1 MKKILFPIA
10 LLLAVASCNKET
22 NKVDEKLATL
32 IKNKDVKGIQ
42 AYKERQKFKLDSINN
57 VMSQID
63 QNLLDMG
70 VSPLAS
76 GVVSVLKMEPSSFV
90 HSVDIQGNVTT
101 DQDVMVQPQFSGM
114 LTLYVKE
121 GQNVSRGQVIGR
133 VSDGGLND
141 QYQQARIQVT
151 TVQAQLQQVKSAANL
166 AKITYEKQSALWRQK
181 IGSEFQYLQAKT
193 NYESAQ
199 KQVAAA
205 QGQVSA
211 TQKAA
216 DAVKTSLGRTAIT
229 APFSGVVDKVVT
241 QSGQVVSPGTDI
253 VKLISLGMMKVE
265 ANVPE
270 NYLSKVKKG
279 TPVKVFIPTLNETI
293 TSQIRLVGNYINP
306 DNRTFRIEIPVSGK
320 SGVKP
325 NLLAQVKIQ
334 DYINPNSL
342 QIPSQYIYEDGDK
355 KSFVVIAT
363 NIKGDDAIAKRV
375 YVQKGEQ
382 SENSAEITT
391 GLKAGDF
398 VITDGSK
405 NLTDGQK
412 VKISK

>member
-1 MKKILFPIA
+1 MKKILFPLAIF
-10 LLLAVASCNKET
+10 LAVASCGKKE
-22 NKVDEKLATL
+22 NKVDEELATL

-42 AYKERQKFKLDSINN
+42 AYKERQKFRLDSINN

-63 QNLLDMG
+63 QNLLEMG

-76 GVVSVLKMEPSSFV
+76 GVVSVLKMEQTSFV

-114 LTLYVKE
+114 LTLFVKE
-121 GQNVSRGQVIGR
+121 GQNVKRGQVIGR

-166 AKITYEKQSALWRQK
+166 AKITFEKQSALWRQK
-181 IGSEFQYLQAKT
+181 IGSEFQYLQAKS

-205 QGQVSA
+205 QSQVSA

-216 DAVKTSLGRTAIT
+216 DAVKTSLARTAIT
-229 APFSGVVDKVVT
+229 APFSGVVDEVVT
-241 QSGQVVSPGTDI
+241 QSGQVVSPGTNI
-253 VKLISLGMMKVE
+253 VKLISLGQMKIT
-265 ANVPE
+265 ADVPE
-270 NYLSKVKKG
+270 NYLSKVRVG
-279 TPVKVFIPTLNETI
+279 TPVKVIIPTLNETI
-293 TSQIRLVGNYINP
+293 SSNIKLVGNYINP

-334 DYINPNSL
+334 DYINPDAL
-342 QIPSQYIYEDGDK
+342 QIPSQYIYEDGARK
-355 KSFVVIAT
+355 TYVVTAT
-363 NIKGDDAIAKRV
+363 KVQGNDAIAKRV
-375 YVQKGEQ
+375 YVQQGEQ
-382 SENSAEITT
+382 SENAAEITT
-391 GLKAGDF
+391 GLQVGDL